1 LPTRFFQVHDPYVDI
16 DYIKSERFIHD
27 DLIKSCQAVV
37 DRAKTLWKD
46 GEKMTSYAIAW
57 PARTIK
63 TDDGKSLEGAII
75 MTMPPKKDW
84 KPALSQLVE
93 RTAAYGLL
101 LLEVEEDKI
110 VARFETVHGA
120 RSWTVPIERHGDR
133 LALGDQRVNDNKDH
147 IGLLWTPVRGAS

>member
-1 LPTRFFQVHDPYVDI
+1 LPTRFFRVHDLYVDI

-37 DRAKTLWKD
+37 DRVRTLWKE
-46 GEKMTSYAIAW
+46 GQQMTAYAIAW

-63 TDDGKSLEGAII
+63 TDDGTPLEGAVVL
-75 MTMPPKKDW
+75 TMPSKKSW
-84 KPALSQLVE
+84 KPVLSQFVE
-93 RTAAYGLL
+93 RTAAYGLF

-110 VARFETVHGA
+110 VARFETMHGA
-120 RSWTVPIERHGDR
+120 RGWTIPIERHGDR
-133 LALGDQRVNDNKDH
+133 LVLGDQRVSDNKEH

>member
-1 LPTRFFQVHDPYVDI
+1 
-16 DYIKSERFIHD
+16 
-27 DLIKSCQAVV
+27 
-37 DRAKTLWKD
+37 
-46 GEKMTSYAIAW
+46 
-57 PARTIK
+57 
-63 TDDGKSLEGAII
+63 

-84 KPALSQLVE
+84 KPALSQFIE

-110 VARFETVHGA
+110 VARFETMHGA

-147 IGLLWTPVRGAS
+147 IGLLWTPARGSS